1 MEASA
6 IKQMRVGAAVRTRTP
21 LLRMQSDER
30 LVALVRRGHQGAFT
44 VLVGR
49 YETRLFAFCRHLLRS
64 REDAEDVLQEVFAS
78 AFKAMGADERP
89 INVRPWLY
97 RIARNRCLNHL
108 RRCSAIGVDSIEEH
122 VSEHGPSTSEA
133 VQRREDLWLLV
144 GDIRALPES
153 QRSAL
158 LLRELEALSYEQ
170 IADVLDKTVP
180 SVKSL
185 LIRARRGLAES
196 AEVRALTC
204 EEAMVEVGECHLSPR
219 QRLSRVVRRH
229 IDDCPRCEQLGLP
242 DDRAVGIAAWL
253 PLPLAPLFALKKLAV
268 SHFAGSANAG
278 STATATAAGSTAT
291 AAGAGAGASSLFG
304 GSSVGFLSAS
314 VSGIAGKAA
323 VSLTAVAI
331 GLGGAVAVENAP
343 PLTGG
348 SPPATPPAA
357 APASP
362 VQRPIPGLQNDAAHN
377 RKVAVRHAVLALP
390 KQPSATHV
398 AAKPAVA
405 AAPAVGATGATGA
418 TMTLAA
424 APGTTAA
431 STAVASLTPKTPA
444 GSTVTQAGSVP
455 SASPVPLA
463 QTPAS
468 GPAPGAAGAPATSGQ
483 AAATG
488 ATGATGAIGT
498 TGLQAA
504 PTTPAA
510 SGPTGATGS
519 SGATGA

>member
-1 MEASA
+1 
-6 IKQMRVGAAVRTRTP
+6 MRVGTAVRTRTP
-21 LLRMQSDER
+21 LLKLQSDER

-49 YETRLFAFCRHLLRS
+49 YQTRLFAFCRHLLRS

-78 AFKAMGADERP
+78 AFKAMTADERP

-180 SVKSL
+180 SIKSL

-196 AEVRALTC
+196 AEARALTC
-204 EEAMVEVGECHLSPR
+204 EEAMVEVGECHLSAR

-253 PLPLAPLFALKKLAV
+253 PLPLASLFALKKLAG
-268 SHFAGSANAG
+268 SPFAGSGNAG
-278 STATATAAGSTAT
+278 STATATAAGSTA
-291 AAGAGAGASSLFG
+291 AGAGAGASALFG
-304 GSSVGFLSAS
+304 GSTVGFLSAS

-331 GLGGAVAVENAP
+331 GLGGAVAVETSP
-343 PLTGG
+343 PLAGG

-357 APASP
+357 SIASP
-362 VQRPIPGLQNDAAHN
+362 VQRPWPGPQGDAQH
-377 RKVAVRHAVLALP
+377 KHKLAVHHAVLALP
-390 KQPSATHV
+390 RKSLATRV
-398 AAKPAVA
+398 SAKPAVA
-405 AAPAVGATGATGA
+405 ATPRIGATGATGA
-418 TMTLAA
+418 TMTSTPV
-424 APGTTAA
+424 PGSPAA
-431 STAVASLTPKTPA
+431 STAVASLTPKTPPA
-444 GSTVTQAGSVP
+444 TTVTQAGSAP
-455 SASPVPLA
+455 SASPVALA
-463 QTPAS
+463 QTTAS
-468 GPAPGAAGAPATSGQ
+468 GPGSAAGLAPSGQ
-483 AAATG
+483 EAVAG
-488 ATGATGAIGT
+488 ATGATGASGT
-498 TGLQAA
+498 TGSQGAA
-504 PTTPAA
+504 ANP
-510 SGPTGATGS
+510 SATGTTGS
-519 SGATGA
+519 TGTTGTSGVTGH